1 MALQDYD
8 KTEWV
13 NGTAPAINATH
24 LNNCENGIER
34 VTKAVQVLEDN
45 PFVLPPASEANLGG
59 VKIKVIDNGDGTFD
73 GEIWV

>member
-1 MALQDYD
+1 MAIQDYN
-8 KTEWV
+8 KTLWV

-24 LNNCENGIER
+24 LLNIENGIER
-34 VTKAVQVLEDN
+34 ATTAIQDLESN
-45 PFVLPPASEANLGG
+45 PYELLPATEATLGG